1 MKYYSVTKRDEV
13 LISAATW
20 MNPET
25 VLSEVSQSQ
34 KDKYC
39 MTPPI

>member
-13 LISAATW
+13 LIPAATW

-25 VLSEVSQSQ
+25 MLSEVSQSQ